1 MNILITSSGRRVEL
15 VQLTKECVKKYNGQ
29 VIAADASNDA
39 PTAKFCDIFKQIP
52 KISSPDFIPSLLKIC
67 KEYKIDILI
76 PTIDTELKTIA
87 ENVEK
92 FSAIGVLVNISSY
105 SVIEIC
111 RNKINTQ
118 RFFEENNILAPSF
131 ISPNISSENIK
142 YPVFIKPLDGSSS
155 INAFKVNT
163 AKQLDFFRS
172 YVPNPIVQ
180 EMIIGEEYTVD
191 VFCDFNSTPITI
203 VPRRR
208 LAVRSGEIL
217 KGKTTRDYAIIKAS
231 IDLVEKLKPFGHITL
246 QCIKNDTGIYF
257 IEINPRFGGGAPMS
271 IVAGANSIENL
282 IKLKKGEKLSYN
294 EDWKDNIIFSRFDNS
309 VII

>member
-1 MNILITSSGRRVEL
+1 MAKINVLIFPAGEINSLELHDALATCVNINVFGASSIDRHGSYVFENYTSGLPMITATDFYDKFNEL
-15 VQLTKECVKKYNGQ
+15 LAKWNIDVVFPTHDTVATVFADNADKINAKI
-29 VIAADASNDA
+29 IAAD
-39 PTAKFCDIFKQIP
+39 
-52 KISSPDFIPSLLKIC
+52 
-67 KEYKIDILI
+67 KE
-76 PTIDTELKTIA
+76 T
-87 ENVEK
+87 
-92 FSAIGVLVNISSY
+92 SAICRDKEKTYKALAECDFVPQTFDK
-105 SVIEIC
+105 IE
-111 RNKINTQ
+111 
-118 RFFEENNILAPSF
+118 
-131 ISPNISSENIK
+131 K

-180 EMIIGEEYTVD
+180 EMIIGEEFTVD

>member
-15 VQLTKECVKKYNGQ
+15 VTLAKTCTQAEGGK
-29 VIAADASNDA
+29 VIAVDASFNP
-39 PTAKFCDIFKQIP
+39 PTSKFCDIFEKIP
-52 KISSPDFIPSLLKIC
+52 RIDSDGFIESLLDVC
-67 KEYKIDILI
+67 KRHRVDILI
-76 PTIDTELKTIA
+76 PTIDTELLVLSKNI
-87 ENVEK
+87 ERFME
-92 FSAIGVLVNISSY
+92 IGVLVNISKQ

-118 RFFEENNILAPSF
+118 HFFETNNILAPKF
-131 ISPNISSENIK
+131 VPSEVSARDVD

-155 INAFKVNT
+155 INAFKINT
-163 AKQLDFFRS
+163 AKELDFFRE

-191 VFCDFNSTPITI
+191 VFCDFQSNPITV
-203 VPRRR
+203 VPRQR

-217 KGKTTRDYAIIKAS
+217 KGKTLKDRKIIEAS
-231 IDLVEKLKPFGHITL
+231 IDVVRKLKPFGHITL
-246 QCIKNDTGIYF
+246 QCIKNGNGVFF

-282 IKLKKGEKLSYN
+282 IRLKKGEELSFN
-294 EDWKDNIIFSRFDNS
+294 EDWEENLVFSRFDSS
-309 VII
+309 VIV